1 MDEDKDEELDRN
13 VGTPLDAQVKSK
25 PELSDLVNTTC
36 KEKLPKKLDKKTG
49 DGGEPFLQKADS
61 ESPFNLLH
69 ILQGHG
75 NLR

>member
-13 VGTPLDAQVKSK
+13 VGTPSDAQVKSK

-36 KEKLPKKLDKKTG
+36 KEKSPKKLDKKTG
-49 DGGEPFLQKADS
+49 DGGESFLQKADS

-69 ILQGHG
+69 ILQEHG